1 MSANNIPPKSPIE
14 FILSRRSSRDSL
26 RSTGAVE
33 CDEYGS
39 SKPIESFTVESKPVI
54 YIFIPSRSPTIPSL
68 PNITPQPISMPSA
81 IAMIIVCVTA
91 SIISYGHKRFIQF
104 GTGFYALA
112 SLGCALSRNHVQLS
126 ILRVFQGL
134 GAAATAPSI
143 IGVLGNHL
151 EPESI
156 LKRVGFAGLSAGL
169 PLGTT
174 FSLLVGGFITQ
185 EAGPGWRS
193 FFYLCAASAI
203 AVCVSA
209 TLIIPKDRQT
219 DNKEGSI
226 DWLGGVLI
234 IAGLTGLILSLGTS
248 SREGSNKAVVI
259 VTFIISII
267 ILGCFVFWQRILE
280 IRINES
286 LQGGV
291 HCKRITQPILKLD
304 LFRRDHHQFL
314 ILLMVVCLLWSG
326 FTVLRQKQVADQSCD
341 DGKRPL
347 VGLLLNITFGFL
359 SHIVPA
365 KILIVLGCMGTATS
379 CLLSALMDTSARYW
393 TYNFASVALSVVGPG
408 FVA

>member
-1 MSANNIPPKSPIE
+1 MSATNIPLKSPIE

-54 YIFIPSRSPTIPSL
+54 YIVIPSRSPTIPSL
-68 PNITPQPISMPSA
+68 PNVAPHPISMTRA

-91 SIISYGHKRFIQF
+91 SIISNASSVSMNLLIPSIQRQLGIQASDLQWISSGFPLGFGSCLLLFGRLADLYGHKRFIQV

-126 ILRVFQGL
+126 ILRVCQGL

-193 FFYLCAASAI
+193 
-203 AVCVSA
+203 
-209 TLIIPKDRQT
+209 
-219 DNKEGSI
+219 
-226 DWLGGVLI
+226 
-234 IAGLTGLILSLGTS
+234 
-248 SREGSNKAVVI
+248 
-259 VTFIISII
+259 
-267 ILGCFVFWQRILE
+267 
-280 IRINES
+280 
-286 LQGGV
+286 
-291 HCKRITQPILKLD
+291 
-304 LFRRDHHQFL
+304 
-314 ILLMVVCLLWSG
+314 
-326 FTVLRQKQVADQSCD
+326 TVLRQKQVADQSCD
-341 DGKRPL
+341 DEKRPL

-393 TYNFASVALSVVGPG
+393 TYNFASVALSVIGPG
-408 FVA
+408 FVVPIGIMYGSQISSQSEQAVTEMGSAVGLSLTTLIQIQATRSSSQKEGIIIKDDLASFGCPQLS